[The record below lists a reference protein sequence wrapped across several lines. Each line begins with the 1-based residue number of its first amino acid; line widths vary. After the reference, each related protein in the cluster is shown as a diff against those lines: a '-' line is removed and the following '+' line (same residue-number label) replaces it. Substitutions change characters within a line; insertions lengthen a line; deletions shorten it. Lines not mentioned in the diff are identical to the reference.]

1 MHWDLQGSTPTPT
14 FQLEAKDTVNQIRK
28 IKEEEN
34 GWIDELAAQLR
45 LVGLTRGNV
54 VDRTVSLL
62 MEAGV
67 QEHQVWSYM
76 HKYNQKLFYPI
87 IHLELQCGC
96 WAAALLVYADSINRG
111 LSHWLFT
118 EMLLHT

>member
-1 MHWDLQGSTPTPT
+1 
-14 FQLEAKDTVNQIRK
+14 
-28 IKEEEN
+28 
-34 GWIDELAAQLR
+34 

-76 HKYNQKLFYPI
+76 HRYQSEI
-87 IHLELQCGC
+87 ILP
-96 WAAALLVYADSINRG
+96 Y
-111 LSHWLFT
+111 
-118 EMLLHT
+118 

>member
-1 MHWDLQGSTPTPT
+1 MHWDWQGSTPTPT
-14 FQLEAKDTVNQIRK
+14 FPLEAKDTVNQIRM
-28 IKEEEN
+28 IREEEN

-76 HKYNQKLFYPI
+76 HKYQSEI
-87 IHLELQCGC
+87 ILPYYSFGIAMWVLG
-96 WAAALLVYADSINRG
+96 SRINRG